1 MRLGKASIQR
11 ELDKFIQALGQ
22 TQIIT
27 AGALTHA
34 RKKLLPEVFVA
45 LNDTL
50 VQNYYT
56 YDSSIVKNGIQR
68 ILAVDGSRIELP
80 ETEKIV
86 LEFGRANKQP
96 DAKPQALA
104 SALFDVVNKVAIDF
118 SLNPCCASENHIAVK
133 HLKQVSRGDLLIF
146 DRGYKSLWLMLAI
159 VQTGAD
165 FLIRLP
171 SNAFKEVEYFLN
183 SDLQEKIV
191 VLQPGV
197 KASKQCLDLSI
208 AAKPL
213 KVRLIK
219 VILDSG
225 ETEVLITSLLDE
237 SLYPYSLFKE
247 LYHLRWGIEEEYK
260 TLKCTLEVESFTG
273 KTPHAIYQEFYAS
286 LFLSNLQAIITRE
299 KDVQDKI
306 NLKAKKRKYGYQENR
321 TSALYYVKEE
331 IVSLF
336 TKHLIAPILESIKS
350 KIVQNI
356 LPIRPGRQ
364 YNRKRSIYRLPKYR
378 SNLRAI
384 S

>member
-1 MRLGKASIQR
+1 LGKASIQR
-11 ELDKFIQALGQ
+11 ELDKFFQALGQ
-22 TQIIT
+22 MQKIT

-34 RKKLLPEVFVA
+34 RQKLRPEVFIA

-50 VQNYYT
+50 VQNFYT
-56 YDSSIVKNGIQR
+56 YNSSLVRNGIQR

-118 SLNPCCASENHIAVK
+118 SLNPCCASENHVAVK
-133 HLKQVSRGDLLIF
+133 HLKQISRGDLLIF

-171 SNAFKEVEYFLN
+171 SNAFKEVEYFLK
-183 SDLQEKIV
+183 SDLREKIV
-191 VLQPGV
+191 MLQPGV
-197 KASKQCLDLSI
+197 KARKQCLNLGI
-208 AAKPL
+208 EAKPL

-237 SLYPYSLFKE
+237 LLYPYSLFKE
-247 LYHLRWGIEEEYK
+247 LYHLRWGIEEGYK

-299 KDVQDKI
+299 KDVQDEI
-306 NLKAKKRKYGYQENR
+306 NLKAKKRKYDYQENR
-321 TSALYYVKEE
+321 TSALYYVKEK

-336 TKHLIAPILESIKS
+336 TENAIEPIIKFIKN

-364 YNRKRSIYRLPKYR
+364 YNRNRSNYRLPKYR

-384 S
+384 A

>member
-1 MRLGKASIQR
+1 MGKASIQR
-11 ELDKFIQALGQ
+11 ELDKFFQALGQ
-22 TQIIT
+22 VQIIT

-34 RKKLLPEVFVA
+34 RKKLLPEVFIA

-50 VQNYYT
+50 VQNFYT
-56 YDSSIVKNGIQR
+56 YDSSLVKNGIQR

-80 ETEKIV
+80 ETEEMV

-118 SLNPCCASENHIAVK
+118 NLNPCCASENHIAVK

-171 SNAFKEVEYFLN
+171 SNAFKEVEYFLK
-183 SDLQEKIV
+183 SDLQEMIV
-191 VLQPGV
+191 MLQPAV
-197 KASKQCLDLSI
+197 KTRKQCLALGI
-208 AAKPL
+208 EAKPL

-219 VILDSG
+219 IILDSG
-225 ETEVLITSLLDE
+225 ETEVLISSLLDE

-247 LYHLRWGIEEEYK
+247 LYHLRWGIEEGYK

-299 KDVQDKI
+299 KDVQDEI
-306 NLKAKKRKYGYQENR
+306 NLKAKKRKYDYQENR
-321 TSALYYVKEE
+321 TAALYYVKEK

-336 TKHLIAPILESIKS
+336 TENFIEPIIEFIKN

-384 S
+384 A

>member
-1 MRLGKASIQR
+1 MGKASIQR
-11 ELDKFIQALGQ
+11 ELDKFFQALGQ
-22 TQIIT
+22 MQKIT

-34 RKKLLPEVFVA
+34 RKKLRPEVFIA

-50 VQNYYT
+50 VQNFYT
-56 YDSSIVKNGIQR
+56 YNSSLVKNGIQR
-68 ILAVDGSRIELP
+68 ILAVDGARLELP

-118 SLNPCCASENHIAVK
+118 SLNPCCASENHVAVK
-133 HLKQVSRGDLLIF
+133 HLKQISRGDLLIF

-165 FLIRLP
+165 FLIRAP
-171 SNAFKEVEYFLN
+171 SNAFKEVEYFLK
-183 SDLQEKIV
+183 SDLREKIV
-191 VLQPGV
+191 MLQPGV
-197 KASKQCLDLSI
+197 KARKQCLNLGI
-208 AAKPL
+208 EAKPL

-225 ETEVLITSLLDE
+225 EREVLITSLLDE

-247 LYHLRWGIEEEYK
+247 LYHLRWGIEEGYK

-299 KDVQDKI
+299 KDVQDEI
-306 NLKAKKRKYGYQENR
+306 NLKAKKRKYDYQENR
-321 TSALYYVKEE
+321 TSALYYVKEK

-336 TKHLIAPILESIKS
+336 TENSIEPIIKFIKS

-364 YNRKRSIYRLPKYR
+364 YNRNRSNYRLPKYR

-384 S
+384 A

>member
-1 MRLGKASIQR
+1 MGKASIQR
-11 ELDKFIQALGQ
+11 ELDKFFQALGQ
-22 TQIIT
+22 MQKIT

-34 RKKLLPEVFVA
+34 RKKLRPEVFIA

-50 VQNYYT
+50 VQNFYT
-56 YDSSIVKNGIQR
+56 YDSSLVKNGIQR

-80 ETEKIV
+80 ETEKMV

-133 HLKQVSRGDLLIF
+133 HLNQVSRGDLLIF

-171 SNAFKEVEYFLN
+171 SNAFKEVEYFLK

-191 VLQPGV
+191 MLQPAV
-197 KASKQCLDLSI
+197 KTRKQCLALGI
-208 AAKPL
+208 EAKPL

-225 ETEVLITSLLDE
+225 ETEVLVSSLLDE
-237 SLYPYSLFKE
+237 LLYPYSLFKE
-247 LYHLRWGIEEEYK
+247 LYHLRWGIEEGYK

-299 KDVQDKI
+299 KDVQDEI
-306 NLKAKKRKYGYQENR
+306 NLKAKKRKYDYQENR
-321 TSALYYVKEE
+321 TAALYYVKEK

-336 TKHLIAPILESIKS
+336 TENFVEPIIEFIKN

-384 S
+384 A

>member
-1 MRLGKASIQR
+1 LRLGKASIQR
-11 ELDKFIQALGQ
+11 ELDKFFQALGQ
-22 TQIIT
+22 VQIIT

-34 RKKLLPEVFVA
+34 RKKLLPEVFIA

-50 VQNYYT
+50 VQNFYT
-56 YDSSIVKNGIQR
+56 YDSSFVKNGIQR

-80 ETEKIV
+80 ETEKMV

-146 DRGYKSLWLMLAI
+146 DRGYKSLWLMLAT

-171 SNAFKEVEYFLN
+171 SNAFKEVEYFLK

-191 VLQPGV
+191 MLQPGV
-197 KASKQCLDLSI
+197 KARKQCLSLGI
-208 AAKPL
+208 EAKPL

-219 VILDSG
+219 IILDSG
-225 ETEVLITSLLDE
+225 ETEVLISSLLDE
-237 SLYPYSLFKE
+237 SLYPYSLFKD
-247 LYHLRWGIEEEYK
+247 LYHLRWGIEEGYK

-299 KDVQDKI
+299 KDVQDEI
-306 NLKAKKRKYGYQENR
+306 NLKAKKRKYDYQENR
-321 TSALYYVKEE
+321 TSALFYVKER

-336 TKHLIAPILESIKS
+336 TENFIEPIIEFIKN

-364 YNRKRSIYRLPKYR
+364 YHRKRSNYKLPKYR

-384 S
+384 A